1 MIMNIDHGTT
11 DKSKT
16 QTKPNGMQS
25 AIVVGQVGP
34 STFLVQPGTSSSTY
48 CCELATFSER
58 VPRKGD
64 RVLINSDQHGQ
75 QFIIGFIG
83 HGSTATTCESQSN
96 ILAGKSGASV
106 ELTNKDGRESLQV
119 RDQNQRLIFEY
130 LPDEGKGHIS
140 LEAGSISL
148 NAQKSIDLTAGTDLR
163 LFSGH
168 ATRLD
173 ALGSLD
179 LTAQS
184 EKISRIGLG
193 RRGVHLSGEA
203 LLCVADKGLFKFHR
217 SQLQGESVSARLES
231 AKMVVSSME
240 TEVKSLFEKATD
252 VFRQVSGL
260 HQLKAKRTR
269 TICEDSHAVIAK
281 RVRIDGNYSV
291 KLQGDKIHLG

>member
-1 MIMNIDHGTT
+1 MMSFDHGT
-11 DKSKT
+11 SK
-16 QTKPNGMQS
+16 KPEKQAVKPGMQS
-25 AIVVGQVGP
+25 ATIVGQVGP
-34 STFLVQPGTSSSTY
+34 ATFLVQPGNSSSTY
-48 CCELATFSER
+48 CCELATLSR
-58 VPRKGD
+58 RIPRKGD
-64 RVLINSDQHGQ
+64 RVLIDSDQNGQ

-83 HGSTATTCESQSN
+83 QGMQASTGESQSN
-96 ILAGKSGASV
+96 MLSGKSGASV

-148 NAQKSIDLTAGTDLR
+148 NAEETIDLSAGTDLR

-184 EKISRIGLG
+184 EKVSRIGLG
-193 RRGVHLSGEA
+193 RRGVHLSGET
-203 LLCVADKGLFKFHR
+203 LLCAADKGLFKINR
-217 SQLQGESVSARLES
+217 SQLQGESASVRVES
-231 AKMVVSSME
+231 AKMVISRME
-240 TEVKSLFEKATD
+240 TVIKTLFEKATD
-252 VFRQVSGL
+252 VFRQVAGL
-260 HQLKAKRTR
+260 HQLTAKRTR
-269 TICEDSHAVIAK
+269 TVCEDSHAVIAK